1 MGRKRLELFE
11 NELEV
16 FDINKFGMGVS
27 KTNEGIICFIKNT
40 VPGDIVNVKIL
51 RKG

>member
-16 FDINKFGMGVS
+16 FDINKLGMGVS
-27 KTNEGIICFIKNT
+27 KTSEGVIS
-40 VPGDIVNVKIL
+40 L
-51 RKG
+51 